1 MLNFWKKKWKYKL
14 PILIGVIYFVL
25 WLPFITG
32 ILIPSVHEG
41 NLYSTLFVIVIL
53 PLISLLSGFS
63 EMVEGMITKVPRLY
77 VSNMIFF
84 FISWLFLVLI
94 SLFIGV
100 FIDILKKPKQPYTT
114 KHFV

>member
-32 ILIPSVHEG
+32 IIIPSVHEG
-41 NLYSTLFVIVIL
+41 NLYSRLFVIIIL
-53 PLISLLSGFS
+53 PLISLLGGLS
-63 EMVEGMITKVPRLY
+63 EIVEGTITKVPSLY
-77 VSNMIFF
+77 VSSMIFF
-84 FISWLFLVLI
+84 LVSWLFLVLI
-94 SLFIGV
+94 SLFTGV
-100 FIDILKKPKQPYTT
+100 FIDIFKKPKQPYTT